1 MGNPKITIVTAVYQR
16 HLLTKYVLGKYYDQQ
31 KRGLTGVDMSLVAVG
46 SEGKISKDIC
56 ESNGFSYVEAPNMPL
71 NEKWMVA
78 LHKAKETNPDA
89 IVFVNSD
96 DVMSSNYYLTSYTT
110 MMDAG
115 VGFLGI
121 RDLYFMNL
129 KDTKNMGNLFYW
141 PGYTGQRKDI
151 RNESIGAG
159 RVFSRDMLEKVKWQL
174 WKPGVKLPKCLDGEC
189 YNYIVGKL
197 GVSFKTISMEE
208 MNVAGVDIKT
218 ETNISPIG
226 RYSKDGRTLKG
237 KEKQLVMKKLG
248 IGDIFR
254 FMNKIDKVK

>member
-1 MGNPKITIVTAVYQR
+1 MSKPKITVVTAMWQR
-16 HLLTKYVLGKYYDQQ
+16 HELTKYVLGKYHKLQQ
-31 KRGLTGVDMSLVAVG
+31 SDITGVDMSLVAVG
-46 SEGKISKDIC
+46 SEGKVSQQIC
-56 ESNGFSYVEAPNMPL
+56 ESNGFTYVEAPNMPL

-78 LHKAKETNPDA
+78 LKKSQETDPDGV
-89 IVFVNSD
+89 IFVNSD
-96 DVMSSNYYLTSYTT
+96 DVMSPDYFLKSYQT

-129 KDTKNMGNLFYW
+129 KDPQRMGHLFHW
-141 PGYTGQRKDI
+141 PGYVGQRRDV

-174 WKPGVKLPKCLDGEC
+174 WKPGKKLPKCLDGEC

-197 GVSFKTISMEE
+197 GVDFKTVSMAE
-208 MNVAGVDIKT
+208 MDVAGVDIKI

-226 RYSKDGRTLKG
+226 RYSKHGKTLNG
-237 KEKQLVMKKLG
+237 KEKIAVMRKLDIEDIFKFMKKPDR
-248 IGDIFR
+248 I
-254 FMNKIDKVK
+254 K